1 MSSGANTP
9 RCTPT
14 HSSLTP
20 PVPVRLPSFAHDN
33 QMEPKGVS
41 FLETPFPSSR
51 RLKRPV
57 SHGCENSRLIHTPSE
72 VPGWTLFS
80 ESSRDERLAAL
91 VKKYLQLRNKQNPFI
106 SSLNKIALL
115 FRSLPEILFKQT
127 ASMRNEESCTRQ
139 DIIRNKGKQSEW
151 FFNCIRPTIL
161 VVSKVCFSPP
171 WKETECQIQVVIGAM
186 WFTYRLIH
194 YSSKWESWFS
204 KMIFIFRLL
213 CSHNPSEFVTLIVLH
228 VLEILLM
235 ITLCLK

>member
-1 MSSGANTP
+1 MGKADPAEYAALGKRQTTPFGLSQTP
-9 RCTPT
+9 R
-14 HSSLTP
+14 SSLPTSVPLGACSDLTP
-20 PVPVRLPSFAHDN
+20 RPRSQEDW
-33 QMEPKGVS
+33 
-41 FLETPFPSSR
+41 ETCGEGNAIR
-51 RLKRPV
+51 RQV
-57 SHGCENSRLIHTPSE
+57 WAENSL
-72 VPGWTLFS
+72 
-80 ESSRDERLAAL
+80 ESD
-91 VKKYLQLRNKQNPFI
+91 
-106 SSLNKIALL
+106 ALL
-115 FRSLPEILFKQT
+115 GS
-127 ASMRNEESCTRQ
+127 
-139 DIIRNKGKQSEW
+139 KGKQSEW